1 MSKIHNKNAF
11 VPLYFVYET
20 AVTVTTSLLSFFSI
34 SSTLHTE
41 TNTYISFRK
50 GDTFLCILECQFD
63 ELCCMN
69 EFGIF
74 APINSLDF
82 SFSKRIFISIHFLKF
97 VGFYFFT
104 LHSNFHLLLH
114 SVWKMTQKSRV
125 LGALSKLVIFVFIG
139 WEENWE
145 DERLMLMPPNEKIS
159 TPL

>member
-1 MSKIHNKNAF
+1 MKLFYKSRIYSAKLGRRFGEFQLTRQSRKKLSQYIYIVIVVSKIHNKNAF

-20 AVTVTTSLLSFFSI
+20 AAVTVTTSLLSFFSI

-69 EFGIF
+69 KFRIF

-97 VGFYFFT
+97 AGFYFFT

-114 SVWKMTQKSRV
+114 SV
-125 LGALSKLVIFVFIG
+125 
-139 WEENWE
+139 
-145 DERLMLMPPNEKIS
+145 
-159 TPL
+159 